1 MKKWE
6 SSSECCLTELKR
18 SSFGFSEG
26 KSKKE
31 EQKKISLGSSV
42 WGNGSLHHRPR
53 SSWTCG
59 SSHHIA
65 PPTLVLPPPLLHW
78 LIPSISLSLWLLHP
92 IEFCLTLMIRFVDV
106 ECPLSS
112 RPSFLVSPNLFFFFL
127 SFTFSCYSK
136 TQTVSFSLIQS
147 LALDYHS
154 SQRGLLIELYALTA
168 CSFPFSS
175 TRTLVDDVIFDHRTT
190 GGPLEL
196 ASSNPFVSTNV

>member
-53 SSWTCG
+53 SSWTWG

-78 LIPSISLSLWLLHP
+78 LIPSFSLSL
-92 IEFCLTLMIRFVDV
+92 IA
-106 ECPLSS
+106 SS
-112 RPSFLVSPNLFFFFL
+112 NWILFNSDDTVRWRGMSAFIASIVFSFTQSFFFLLL

-136 TQTVSFSLIQS
+136 TQTVSVSLIQS